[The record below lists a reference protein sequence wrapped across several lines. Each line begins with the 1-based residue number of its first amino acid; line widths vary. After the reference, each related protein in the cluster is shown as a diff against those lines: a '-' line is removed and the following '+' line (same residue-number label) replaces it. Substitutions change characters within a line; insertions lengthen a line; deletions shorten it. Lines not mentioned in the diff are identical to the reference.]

1 MTLILNISKK
11 MTDSVKKAVEKYI
24 DMMSQNMGVKI
35 KFKEDD
41 GRYQLL
47 FAIDYGKYD
56 KNSKKYD
63 KTYHNKIYNDSDGGF
78 FRDGRE
84 KVQDFIHNMKKLFN
98 LQDSIQSGFSYYNY
112 DHLEEVIEQVK
123 KAISKSEYP
132 QIDVGFENEYD
143 NPTLYLKFKNTPFT
157 NRETFKTFYENIKNN
172 VDYDLDAYNWSY
184 RKM

>member
-1 MTLILNISKK
+1 

-41 GRYQLL
+41 GGGYQLL

-63 KTYHNKIYNDSDGGF
+63 KTYHNKIYSDSDGGF

-98 LQDSIQSGFSYYNY
+98 LQDSIQSGFSY
-112 DHLEEVIEQVK
+112 
-123 KAISKSEYP
+123 
-132 QIDVGFENEYD
+132 
-143 NPTLYLKFKNTPFT
+143 
-157 NRETFKTFYENIKNN
+157 
-172 VDYDLDAYNWSY
+172 
-184 RKM
+184 